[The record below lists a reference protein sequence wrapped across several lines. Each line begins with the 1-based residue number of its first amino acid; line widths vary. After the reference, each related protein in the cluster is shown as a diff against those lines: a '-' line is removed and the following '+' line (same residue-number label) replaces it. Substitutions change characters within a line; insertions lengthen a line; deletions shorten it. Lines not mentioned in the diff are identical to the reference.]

1 MRLRLESNS
10 SFIMIILY
18 AFDLAEVS
26 YLKLKKLIEALS
38 QEAFGIIISFFIESE
53 ANNKQA
59 LMSSLIK

>member
-10 SFIMIILY
+10 SLIMIILY
-18 AFDLAEVS
+18 TFDLAEVS
-26 YLKLKKLIEALS
+26 YLKLKKLIEELN

-53 ANNKQA
+53 AYNKQA